1 MIDPLSFVA
10 SAAGVITFAAQTA
23 RTLVT
28 LTSEIRDAPEIFHVR
43 RDIQSLSAVL
53 QTVQDVCTKANMQPE
68 DQALVES
75 LTAYVELCE
84 TTMKEI
90 KESLQP
96 FSDKG
101 SAKRSPLR
109 RIGWMLRKDE
119 INGLRERLQEGKA
132 SLNLTILALK
142 GYGPFMTLCGSEEI
156 KAEVNKVYSQL
167 VVEFR
172 STDNGTR
179 IRRRVEDDLSSTSNF
194 GTGAD
199 LPLRRYFQGLPD
211 DSRLL
216 EVPDNNRV
224 LSWEAP
230 TASLVDAVRQR
241 DRGLVSQ
248 LVSNGA
254 SLSERS
260 LEGYTVLH
268 YCAIYNNDE
277 IAEILISHGADINTR
292 DNQLRSPLQVAL
304 VSESAK
310 VAALFI
316 QSNCFLGD
324 SVSAIYSVVKRAE
337 EVPDVIDILKA
348 LAIHLNKAPHGPY
361 LIQQAIGRNDTRILR
376 LLCEAGLD
384 VNIKDTHGLPPL
396 CHAMLQKRDEA
407 FRILIQHGA
416 DVDYF
421 SGSETEGK
429 LDESISWH
437 REVKDRFGH
446 GVMPLSVT
454 MGPPCNPACT
464 KLVLDRGAYPNYV
477 FPSNGGI
484 LLVSVCAP
492 VFFKSAKLLVEYGA
506 RVNHRNRDG
515 HSSPYC
521 ASRCGN
527 PELLRLLLEH
537 GGDVNITDTG
547 DCTPLHLAAK
557 DGKVDIARIVL
568 EHGADTSLRN
578 SDDETAAEVARRH
591 KNLEIVE

>member
-1 MIDPLSFVA
+1 M
-10 SAAGVITFAAQTA
+10 T
-23 RTLVT
+23 
-28 LTSEIRDAPEIFHVR
+28 
-43 RDIQSLSAVL
+43 
-53 QTVQDVCTKANMQPE
+53 
-68 DQALVES
+68 
-75 LTAYVELCE
+75 
-84 TTMKEI
+84 EI
-90 KESLQP
+90 KELLQS

-101 SAKRSPLR
+101 SAKRSPFR
-109 RIGWMLRKDE
+109 RIGWMLRKGE
-119 INGLRERLQEGKA
+119 IKGLRERLQEGKA
-132 SLNLTILALK
+132 SFNLTILALK
-142 GYGPFMTLCGSEEI
+142 GVVDGKGQEEI

-172 STDNGTR
+172 STDNGTYKDK
-179 IRRRVEDDLSSTSNF
+179 E
-194 GTGAD
+194 AY
-199 LPLRRYFQGLPD
+199 LPLRRYQGLPD
-211 DSRLL
+211 DSRLP
-216 EVPDNNRV
+216 EVPDNNTV

-254 SLSERS
+254 SLSQRS
-260 LEGYTVLH
+260 LEGYTALH

-277 IAEILISHGADINTR
+277 VAGILISHGADINTR

-316 QSNCFLGD
+316 QSNCSLGD

-348 LAIHLNKAPHGPY
+348 LAIRLNEAPHGPY
-361 LIQQAIGRNDTRILR
+361 LIQQAIGRNDTQILR
-376 LLCEAGLD
+376 VLCEAGFD

-407 FRILIQHGA
+407 FRIFLQHGA

-421 SGSETEGK
+421 LGSETEGK
-429 LDESISWH
+429 LDESISWN

-446 GVMPLSVT
+446 GVMPLSAT
-454 MGPPCNPACT
+454 MGPPCNPAWT
-464 KLVLDRGAYPNYV
+464 KLLLDR
-477 FPSNGGI
+477 GI

-492 VFFKSAKLLVEYGA
+492 VFFESAKLLVEYGA
-506 RVNHRNRDG
+506 RVNHRNSDG
-515 HSSPYC
+515 HSSLYW

-547 DCTPLHLAAK
+547 GCTPLHLAAK

-568 EHGADTSLRN
+568 EHGADTSLQN

-591 KNLEIVE
+591 RNLEIVE